1 MGLHWTN
8 LYKRKGK
15 DDMNNQLNVYKRNQ
29 INTAS
34 SEDLVLMLYDGAKK
48 FINRAIKSIDE
59 KNIEEANHN
68 LLRAQKIILG
78 LMSGINFEA
87 GDVANNMYAL
97 YEYMYH
103 KLVKANLKKDAG
115 IAAEV
120 LQMVD
125 ELRTA
130 WMQMLKNRYLQDE
143 ENFNVK
149 ITKIS

>member
-1 MGLHWTN
+1 
-8 LYKRKGK
+8 
-15 DDMNNQLNVYKRNQ
+15 MNNQLNVYKRNQ